1 MYNFKEISINDFG
14 NIEAS
19 DFPDRTIFTT
29 KEWIEFIIE
38 DQAIKP
44 VIIRIVKEDST
55 IGYFTAGIFSKYN
68 IKIMGSP
75 FRGWSTCFM
84 GMDLLP
90 AHRDEIVAIYKELKE
105 FLKEQYKCHYIEITD
120 RNITMGQAKSV
131 GDSTKVAKTLELAL
145 DRPLDTIFKEFK
157 MD

>member
-68 IKIMGSP
+68 IKIIP
-75 FRGWSTCFM
+75 HF
-84 GMDLLP
+84 
-90 AHRDEIVAIYKELKE
+90 V
-105 FLKEQYKCHYIEITD
+105 
-120 RNITMGQAKSV
+120 
-131 GDSTKVAKTLELAL
+131 
-145 DRPLDTIFKEFK
+145 
-157 MD
+157 